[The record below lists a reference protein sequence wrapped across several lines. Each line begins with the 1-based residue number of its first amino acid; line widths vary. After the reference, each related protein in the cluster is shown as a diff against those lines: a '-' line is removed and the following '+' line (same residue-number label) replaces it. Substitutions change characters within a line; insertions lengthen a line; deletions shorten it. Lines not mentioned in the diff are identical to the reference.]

1 MAAMVFMLPISYG
14 VAATARVSYWIGHGN
29 PKLAEQLIRQTLTW
43 GLIFSCTLGAV
54 ILLSR
59 HWLAT
64 LFSNNPDVV
73 ALASTLL
80 AFVAVYHVP
89 DSLQIMGMFLLRCY
103 RITLMPLIVYSIFLW
118 GIGLGGGYYLAYA
131 SGSAAFGQ
139 TPNAFW
145 LTAIISL
152 GIVAVWFTM
161 ALLQVSNRR
170 ANLPCQTKVSA

>member
-1 MAAMVFMLPISYG
+1 MVFMLPISYG

-29 PKLAEQLIRQTLTW
+29 PKLAAQLIRQTLTW
-43 GLIFSCTLGAV
+43 GLVFSCTLGAA
-54 ILLSR
+54 ILVSRDWLS
-59 HWLAT
+59 T
-64 LFSNNPDVV
+64 LFSGNPDVV

-80 AFVAVYHVP
+80 AFVAFYHVP

-118 GIGLGGGYYLAYA
+118 GIGLGGGYYLAY
-131 SGSAAFGQ
+131 GSNTSFAQ

-152 GIVAVWFTM
+152 GIVAAWFSM
-161 ALLQVSNRR
+161 ALLQISHRR
-170 ANLPCQTKVSA
+170 ANPPCQTKVSV